1 MTWFRALPLL
11 LLCCLPPSRAADLTF
26 TGRARDPE
34 TGALLFV
41 ESHAVSGSGSPDE
54 TRVVSYRCANG
65 ATFARKTLDYGG
77 ARLAPAFA
85 LHDARSGVS
94 EGLERSAR
102 GTRVF
107 ERARD
112 ATPRSKPLRDVAGL
126 VADAGFDEFVRTRW
140 DALEAGE
147 ALVVPFLVPSRLDT
161 VNFRVRKAG
170 EATIEGRT
178 ASVFRLSVASPL
190 GWFLPDI
197 EVSYRQGD
205 RRLLRYRGITNLRDA
220 DGAMISAQIDFSDA
234 DRDESA
240 VDLDALRS
248 APLARRCD

>member
-1 MTWFRALPLL
+1 MTWIRALCLL
-11 LLCCLPPSRAADLTF
+11 MCCLASRAADLTF
-26 TGRARDPE
+26 AGRAHDLE

-41 ESHAVSGSGSPDE
+41 ESHAVSGSGGPGE

-65 ATFARKTLDYGG
+65 ATFARKTLDYGD

-85 LHDARSGVS
+85 LDDARSGVS
-94 EGLERSAR
+94 EGLERSAG

-107 ERARD
+107 ERSRD
-112 ATPRSKPLRDVAGL
+112 SSLRSKPLRDAADL
-126 VADAGFDEFVRTRW
+126 VADAGFDEFVRARW

-170 EATIEGRT
+170 DTTIEGRA

-205 RRLLRYRGITNLRDA
+205 RRLLRYRGITNIRDA

-248 APLARRCD
+248 TPLARRCD